1 MTKNKVSI
9 FNLNE
14 GPIKTK
20 TIGKI
25 LVVTIDRP
33 KANAIDLK
41 TSRIMGDIFKSL
53 RDDKRLRVAI
63 LTASGEKFFCPGWDL
78 KAASEGDA
86 VDGDY
91 GVGGFGGLQE
101 LPNMNKPVIAAIN
114 GICCG
119 GGLEWALSCDI
130 IIAAEH
136 ATFALPEIKSGIIA
150 DAATIKLPKR
160 IPYHIAMELL
170 FTGRWLDA
178 QEAHKWGFV
187 NEIVEKEKLMHRARE
202 MADLLASGP
211 PLVFAAIKEIARY
224 SENHSFQ
231 ETLNKMNRKEFSTI
245 NTLYGSDDQLEGAKA
260 FAEKRDPVWKGK

>member
-1 MTKNKVSI
+1 MSVRVEKNKGVWTIIHSRPESRNAMDPSSADQLTDAFLE
-9 FNLNE
+9 FNDSEDGKVAVFWGE
-14 GPIKTK
+14 G
-20 TIGKI
+20 G
-25 LVVTIDRP
+25 
-33 KANAIDLK
+33 A
-41 TSRIMGDIFKSL
+41 
-53 RDDKRLRVAI
+53 
-63 LTASGEKFFCPGWDL
+63 FCAGWDL
-78 KAASEGDA
+78 KAAAEGEEPTT
-86 VDGDY
+86 DY
-91 GVGGFGGLQE
+91 GEGGWAGIQE
-101 LPNMNKPVIAAIN
+101 LPNLNKPVIAAIN

-136 ATFALPEIKSGIIA
+136 ASFALPEIKSGIIA

-170 FTGRWLDA
+170 FTGRWIDA
-178 QEAHKWGFV
+178 KEANRWGLV
-187 NEIVEKEKLMHRARE
+187 NEIVDKVSLMDRARE
-202 MADLLASGP
+202 IADHLASGP

-245 NTLYGSDDQLEGAKA
+245 QTLYGSEDQIEGAKA

>member
-1 MTKNKVSI
+1 MTNNPI
-9 FNLNE
+9 TINRN
-14 GPIKTK
+14 GPVFE
-20 TIGKI
+20 
-25 LVVTIDRP
+25 LVLDRP
-33 KANAIDLK
+33 KANAIDGA
-41 TSRIMGDIFKSL
+41 TSRKMGEAFIEF
-53 RDDKRLRVAI
+53 RDNPHYKVAI
-63 LTASGEKFFCPGWDL
+63 VTAAGEKFFCAGWDL
-78 KAASEGDA
+78 KAAAEGEEPTTN
-86 VDGDY
+86 Y
-91 GVGGFGGLQE
+91 GEGGWAGIQE
-101 LPNMNKPVIAAIN
+101 LPNLNKPIIAAIN